1 MKGLTGL
8 TVAASLLLA
17 AQAATAVELETD
29 MHKVS
34 ANPAQTNVRSV
45 MVMSPEQAQ
54 AALGSKMIHAV
65 AN

>member
-8 TVAASLLLA
+8 TVAATLLLA
-17 AQAATAVELETD
+17 AQAATAANVETD
-29 MHKVS
+29 MRTVS
-34 ANPAQTNVRSV
+34 ANPAQTDVSSAT
-45 MVMSPEQAQ
+45 VMSPEQAR